1 MIDPLSGATAFA
13 ATVQLLA
20 MYRQERAAPR
30 DLDHRDFIESAR

>member
-13 ATVQLLA
+13 TIVQLLA
-20 MYRQERAAPR
+20 MYRQEPAAGK